1 MLTKNIYIYIATLI
15 VTLVVVVFMIH
26 HFWKIGHEPNLSSSE
41 DPSTSSA
48 VQAAQAIPFK
58 STIGDRADNPGST
71 PPKKTE
77 EKADRPASAPE
88 KKITVYVTRWC
99 AYCRKATK
107 LLDSLGVRYTVK
119 DVEKDR
125 KANSEMLSKTRG
137 RPGVPVVD
145 IDGTVIHGYDP
156 YAIKR
161 ALGK

>member
-1 MLTKNIYIYIATLI
+1 MTTKNFYIYIATLI
-15 VTLVVVVFMIH
+15 ITLVVVVFMIH
-26 HFWKIGHEPNLSSSE
+26 HFRKIGHEPNLRSSADS
-41 DPSTSSA
+41 PTSSA
-48 VQAAQAIPFK
+48 IQDAQEIPFRHA
-58 STIGDRADNPGST
+58 IGDRADNPGSA
-71 PPKKTE
+71 KKTE
-77 EKADRPASAPE
+77 EKADRPASASE

-125 KANSEMLSKTRG
+125 KANSEMLGKTRG

>member
-26 HFWKIGHEPNLSSSE
+26 HFWKIGHEPNLR
-41 DPSTSSA
+41 SSA
-48 VQAAQAIPFK
+48 DTPASSAAQAAQAIPFK
-58 STIGDRADNPGST
+58 SAISDRADDQGSA
-71 PPKKTE
+71 KKTE

-88 KKITVYVTRWC
+88 KRITVYVTRWC